1 MMFIVPKIEQ
11 YSQHAAIE
19 FYKMCGQH
27 QYGIEA
33 LNFKSYGTLFY
44 GQITNEV
51 FTSPDFPVFKRQKQK
66 ELVDNNMNPETN
78 SGYILKSWLIW
89 KKIHQPA
96 CFVAKC
102 TEKDL
107 DKNYPM
113 LKELYRKN
121 GYVFL
126 VRFPEK

>member
-1 MMFIVPKIEQ
+1 
-11 YSQHAAIE
+11 
-19 FYKMCGQH
+19 MCGQH
-27 QYGIEA
+27 QYAIET

-51 FTSPDFPVFKRQKQK
+51 FTNPDFPAFKKQKQK
-66 ELVDNNMNPETN
+66 VLADNDMNPETN
-78 SGYILKSWLIW
+78 SGYILKSWLMSQNY
-89 KKIHQPA
+89 HQPA

-102 TEKDL
+102 SEKDL